1 MGGSNTVA
9 LETLGCK
16 VNQYESSYF
25 LQTLKDAGYRLV
37 SFREPADI
45 YLVHGCAVTSRAS
58 FQARQLLRRAQRLN
72 PGATIVAA
80 GCHGQLEAERLVQE
94 RLATHI
100 LDNRDKLDLIRWL
113 QVPGSL
119 SQPVRSS
126 GNSDYPAVFRPLP
139 LTAWHS
145 GRARAF
151 LKVQDGC
158 DAFCSYCIV
167 PYVRG
172 RSRSL
177 PLDGVRGQLERFL
190 TSGYQEVVLT
200 GIHLG
205 QWGKDLD
212 SRLDLAAL
220 LTALG
225 EGPLPH
231 RVRLSSLE
239 PMECTAPLLAKLA
252 GRAWVCP
259 HFHVPLQSGDADVLK
274 KMGRPY
280 TPSQYAERLRE
291 IHRLFPHAA
300 LGADVMAGFPGETE
314 KQFAHTC
321 ELIRQL
327 PLSYLHA
334 FPFSPRPGTAA
345 ESLSGRL
352 PGQELKRRVQVLRD
366 LSRQKKHAFQG
377 SLLGRCVDVLAESEI
392 EAGWWRGTSENYL
405 QVVFP
410 ASGAALAPGSI
421 VRVGLQEIT
430 GQGLLGKPLSLVAGT

>member
-1 MGGSNTVA
+1 MSGSKTVA

-25 LQTLKDAGYRLV
+25 LETLKDAGYRIV

-45 YLVHGCAVTSRAS
+45 YLVHGCAVTARAA

-72 PGATIVAA
+72 PEATIVAA
-80 GCHGQLEAERLVQE
+80 GCQGQLEAERLVQE
-94 RLATHI
+94 QLATHI
-100 LDNRDKLDLIRWL
+100 LDNRDKFDLVHWL

-126 GNSDYPAVFRPLP
+126 GDCCSHHAFRTLP

-158 DAFCSYCIV
+158 DAFCSYCVV

-177 PLDGVRGQLERFL
+177 PLDGVRAQMERFL
-190 TSGYQEVVLT
+190 AGGYQEVVLT

-212 SRLDLAAL
+212 SHLDLAAL
-220 LTALG
+220 LSSLN

-239 PMECTAPLLAKLA
+239 PMECTTSLLTNLA
-252 GRAWVCP
+252 GRAWICP
-259 HFHVPLQSGDADVLK
+259 HFHVPLQSGDADVLR
-274 KMGRPY
+274 KMRRPY
-280 TPSQYAERLRE
+280 TPHQYAERLLE
-291 IHRLFPHAA
+291 IHCLFPRAA

-314 KQFAHTC
+314 RQFANTC
-321 ELIRQL
+321 ELLKQL

-345 ESLSGRL
+345 ESLPGHL

-366 LSRQKKHAFQG
+366 LSQLKKQAFQA
-377 SLLGRCVDVLAESEI
+377 SLLGQCVEVLAETEI

-410 ASGAALAPGSI
+410 ASGAFPPGFI
-421 VRVGLQEIT
+421 VQVELQEIT
-430 GQGLLGKPLSLVAGT
+430 ARGLLGKPLSLAVGK